1 MKTEEYLV
9 YAMKEENQEFIDNL
23 NQIQIV
29 VTDKILSLPKEE
41 RKMPQLPIVR
51 KLVDHYLTNA
61 SQINFGLEKS

>member
-41 RKMPQLPIVR
+41 RKMP
-51 KLVDHYLTNA
+51 
-61 SQINFGLEKS
+61 